1 MFQTPEQFANLNK
14 AAFEAFQALTLKSI
28 EGFEKFAELNIAA
41 AKSSVAEST
50 EKIQALISTKDAK
63 GFADLA
69 VSQAQPA
76 AEKLTAYAK
85 HVYDISNGVGTEF
98 AKVWEKQF
106 AESNKQLNS
115 AIDLL
120 TKNAPAGSE
129 GLVTFV
135 KSAVSA
141 TNTAYD
147 QVNKATKQVVEMTE
161 ANFAAM
167 NKAVPKAARKAA

>member
-1 MFQTPEQFANLNK
+1 MFQTPEQFANLSK
-14 AAFEAFQALTLKSI
+14 AAFEAAQALSLKSL
-28 EGFEKFAELNIAA
+28 EGFEKLAELNIQA

-50 EKIQALISTKDAK
+50 ENFQALMGTKDAK
-63 GFADLA
+63 AFADLA

-76 AEKLTAYAK
+76 ADKMTAYAK
-85 HVYDISNGVGTEF
+85 HVYDIGNGVGTEF
-98 AKVWEKQF
+98 AKVWEKQV
-106 AESNKQLNS
+106 AESSKQLNS

-141 TNTAYD
+141 ANTAYD

-161 ANFAAM
+161 ANFAAV
-167 NKAVPKAARKAA
+167 NKSVPKARKAA